1 MARPKHTARTRGNA
15 ATSHPGKPVNPLSRR
30 YWIFD
35 EFPKPAQR
43 LAATSAT
50 LAEGIQAVSCVL
62 ANSEAYR
69 VIQETSFGYP
79 PANLPLSPALAEG
92 LFAALYMLNERA
104 AEIAWEMLE
113 PEEGRFTSCPS
124 GRESCPGSPS
134 AFLDDGVSLTLS
146 FTKHCAQSRQSARS
160 RFWKSTNAHLPD
172 FQLDQ
177 IPKRIWVY

>member
-1 MARPKHTARTRGNA
+1 MARPKHTARARGNA

-35 EFPKPAQR
+35 EFPEPTQR

-50 LAEGIQAVSCVL
+50 LAEGIHAVSCVL

-69 VIQETSFGYP
+69 VIQEASSGYP
-79 PANLPLSPALAEG
+79 PANLPLSPALTEG

-113 PEEGRFTSCPS
+113 PEEG
-124 GRESCPGSPS
+124 SP
-134 AFLDDGVSLTLS
+134 
-146 FTKHCAQSRQSARS
+146 AR
-160 RFWKSTNAHLPD
+160 R
-172 FQLDQ
+172 
-177 IPKRIWVY
+177 

>member
-1 MARPKHTARTRGNA
+1 MARSKPTARKRRNA
-15 ATSHPGKPVNPLSRR
+15 APSHPSKPVNPLSRR

-35 EFPKPAQR
+35 EFPEPAQR

-50 LAEGIQAVSCVL
+50 LAEAIQAVSCVL

-69 VIQETSFGYP
+69 VIQESSSGYP

-113 PEEGRFTSCPS
+113 SEEGS
-124 GRESCPGSPS
+124 S
-134 AFLDDGVSLTLS
+134 AGG
-146 FTKHCAQSRQSARS
+146 
-160 RFWKSTNAHLPD
+160 
-172 FQLDQ
+172 
-177 IPKRIWVY
+177 